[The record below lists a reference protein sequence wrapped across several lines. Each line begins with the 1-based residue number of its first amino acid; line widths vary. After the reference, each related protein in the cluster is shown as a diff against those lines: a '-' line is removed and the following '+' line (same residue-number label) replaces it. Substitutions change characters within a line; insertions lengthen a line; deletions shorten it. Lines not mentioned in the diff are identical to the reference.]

1 MTLFIERSSYV
12 FTYEIT
18 ICRTHKYANNNN
30 CLLSEIPVFAVVTKI
45 DKCDLTQQNL
55 ERKKNELCEAIN
67 ITPDKLLL
75 CSNYQPDPEQDI
87 EKDIDILKFLIKVN
101 YSLNF
106 LCIQTLN
113 KQCIKVLKLHH
124 KIRSLLIC
132 SPRVLICII
141 LYV

>member
-1 MTLFIERSSYV
+1 M
-12 FTYEIT
+12 
-18 ICRTHKYANNNN
+18 
-30 CLLSEIPVFAVVTKI
+30 LSEIPVFAVVTKI

-101 YSLNF
+101 NSLIF
-106 LCIQTLN
+106 LCIRT
-113 KQCIKVLKLHH
+113 
-124 KIRSLLIC
+124 
-132 SPRVLICII
+132 
-141 LYV
+141 

>member
-1 MTLFIERSSYV
+1 M
-12 FTYEIT
+12 
-18 ICRTHKYANNNN
+18 
-30 CLLSEIPVFAVVTKI
+30 FAVVTKI

-124 KIRSLLIC
+124 KIRSLLIY